1 MGFDKSATAVVISDP
16 QNDFLSEQ
24 GVTWGLVG
32 ESVVENNTIGNIE
45 RLMKVAKANGVG
57 VFVSPH
63 YYFPTDHDW

>member
-1 MGFDKSATAVVISDP
+1 LGFDKSATAVVILNP

-32 ESVVENNTIGNIE
+32 DSAVENNTIENIA
-45 RLMKVAKANGVG
+45 RLMKAAKANGVG

-63 YYFPTDHDW
+63 